1 MVVTERG
8 ASRRVERTQPEA
20 PDNNPARPPG
30 VEAPTRAWWNESAR
44 TTAAAYVFLSPW
56 LLGFFGITVLPMLAS
71 LVLSFTNFSGS
82 FARMEWVGLDNYRI
96 MFTVDPAYWGSVR
109 VTLLYVLV
117 SVPVMLAFALAVAA
131 LLNKGIRALG
141 LYRTVFYIPSLLGGS
156 VAIAVLWRFVWGES
170 GLLNGV
176 LSLVGVEGRSWIGN
190 PDTALITIMVLNVW
204 TFGSP
209 MIIFLA
215 GLRQVPVSLYEAAA
229 LDGAGRRA
237 RFWYVTMPSISP
249 VVLFNGILAI
259 IGGFQAFTQVYVV
272 SGGTGGPAGSTLFYT
287 LLLYQRAFTELRFG
301 YASAMAWVL
310 LAAIAAV
317 TAVVFASGRFWVHYG
332 EGEER

>member
-1 MVVTERG
+1 MAV
-8 ASRRVERTQPEA
+8 
-20 PDNNPARPPG
+20 
-30 VEAPTRAWWNESAR
+30 
-44 TTAAAYVFLSPW
+44 TTARAHQRRRRPAGSGAGADQGWTETRRATLAGYLFLSPW
-56 LLGFFGITVLPMLAS
+56 LLGFFGITALPMLGS
-71 LVLSFTNFSGS
+71 LALSFTNFSGS
-82 FARMEWVGLDNYRI
+82 FSRMEWVGLDNYRI

-109 VTLLYVLV
+109 VTLLYVLL
-117 SVPVMLAFALAVAA
+117 SVPAMLVFALTVAT

-141 LYRTVFYIPSLLGGS
+141 IYRTVFYIPSLLGSS

-170 GLLNGV
+170 GLVNAVLGV
-176 LSLVGVEGRSWIGN
+176 VGIDGRSWIGN
-190 PDTALITIMVLNVW
+190 PDTALFTIMVLNVW

-215 GLRQVPVSLYEAAA
+215 GLRQVPTELYEAAA

-237 RFWYVTMPSISP
+237 RYWYITLPSISP
-249 VVLFNGILAI
+249 VVLFNGILAT

-301 YASAMAWVL
+301 YASAMAWAL
-310 LAAIAAV
+310 LVVIAAV
-317 TAVVFASGRFWVHYG
+317 TAAVFASGRFWVHYG
-332 EGEER
+332 DGEER